1 MPAPESPNSIGLN
14 AAANVSRSTVSAGQ
28 DTPVLPNR
36 YTGACLRPPRLFV
49 SCGEPSGDFY
59 GAELVRHLRATEP
72 RLEVFGLGGDRLEA
86 QGASLLAHTRDLA
99 MVGITEVVR
108 HVGRLHRLFGRVV
121 REIDRRR
128 PDVAV
133 LVDYPDF
140 NLRLAR
146 QLKARG
152 VPVVYYVSPQIWAW
166 KSGRIRTIRD
176 TVTRMLVIFPFE
188 EEMYRQA
195 GVSVTFVGHPL
206 VDAVRPAER
215 SAFLRELGLHPE
227 RPVVALLPGSR
238 RGEVAHNLPPLAG
251 AVALLAARRP
261 DLLFLLARAPGLDD
275 GLFDAPLAGTPV
287 RVVEGRIHAVVGSAA
302 VALVA
307 SGTAT
312 VETALIGTP
321 MVVVYRLSP
330 LTYFLGRPFV
340 HVERYAMPNLVAGRL
355 VVPELI
361 QADFTPERVAAEAL
375 SLLENGARAE
385 AMRRDLA
392 EVRLKLG
399 GPGASQRAAAIVTRL
414 LETSVENA

>member
-1 MPAPESPNSIGLN
+1 MS
-14 AAANVSRSTVSAGQ
+14 AAQ

-36 YTGACLRPPRLFV
+36 YTGACLRPSRLLV

-59 GAELVRHLRATEP
+59 GAELVRHLRTSEP
-72 RLEVFGLGGDRLEA
+72 GLDVFGLGGDRLLTE
-86 QGASLLAHTRDLA
+86 GAHLLAHTRDLA

-121 REIDRRR
+121 EQIDRTP

-166 KSGRIRTIRD
+166 KGGRIRAIRD

-188 EEMYRQA
+188 EELYRRA
-195 GVSVTFVGHPL
+195 GVNVTFVGHPL
-206 VDAVRPAER
+206 VDAAHPAPDR
-215 SAFLRELGLHPE
+215 GVFLREQGLDPE
-227 RPVVALLPGSR
+227 RPVIALLPGSR

-251 AVALLAARRP
+251 AVIRLAARRP
-261 DLLFLLARAPGLDD
+261 DLQFLLARAPGLDD
-275 GLFDAPLAGTPV
+275 GLFDGPLAGTPV
-287 RVVEGRIHAVVGSAA
+287 RVVLGRSHAVLGVAA

-312 VETALIGTP
+312 VETALIGIP

-340 HVERYAMPNLVAGRL
+340 HVDRYAMPNLVAGRL

-361 QADFTPERVAAEAL
+361 QADFTPERVTEEAL
-375 SLLENGARAE
+375 SLLENEARAGT
-385 AMRRDLA
+385 MRRDLA

-399 GPGASQRAAAIVTRL
+399 GSGASLRAAAVVRDL
-414 LETSVENA
+414 LEASAKNT

>member
-1 MPAPESPNSIGLN
+1 
-14 AAANVSRSTVSAGQ
+14 
-28 DTPVLPNR
+28 
-36 YTGACLRPPRLFV
+36 V

-59 GAELVRHLRATEP
+59 GAEVVRHLRATDP
-72 RLEVFGLGGDRLEA
+72 GLEVFGLGGDCLEA

-108 HVGRLHRLFGRVV
+108 HIGRLHRLFGRVV
-121 REIDRRR
+121 REIDARR

-152 VPVVYYVSPQIWAW
+152 IPVVYYVSPQIWAW
-166 KSGRIRTIRD
+166 KGGRIRTIRD
-176 TVTRMLVIFPFE
+176 SVTRMLVIFPFE
-188 EEMYRQA
+188 EELYRRA
-195 GVSVTFVGHPL
+195 GVPVTFVGHPL
-206 VDAVRPAER
+206 VDAARPAADR
-215 SAFLRELGLHPE
+215 GLFLREQGLDPS

-251 AVALLAARRP
+251 AVKLLGTRRP
-261 DLLFLLARAPGLDD
+261 DLQFLLARAPGLPD
-275 GLFDAPLAGTPV
+275 GLFDGPLAGTPV
-287 RVVEGRIHAVVGSAA
+287 RVLEGRSHAVLGSSA

-312 VETALIGTP
+312 VETALLGIP

-340 HVERYAMPNLVAGRL
+340 HVDRYAMPNLVAGRL

-361 QADFTPERVAAEAL
+361 QSDFTPERIAAEAL
-375 SLLENGARAE
+375 SLLENGGRAE

-399 GPGASQRAAAIVTRL
+399 GTGASLRAAAIVGDL
-414 LETSVENA
+414 LASSTKNA

>member
-1 MPAPESPNSIGLN
+1 MESVGQSDFRAPRVSGPGHSRPPESLYW
-14 AAANVSRSTVSAGQ
+14 R
-28 DTPVLPNR
+28 R
-36 YTGACLRPPRLFV
+36 LRPSRLLV

-59 GAELVRHLRATEP
+59 GAEVVRHLRAAEP
-72 RLEVFGLGGDRLEA
+72 GLEVFGMGGDHLEA

-108 HVGRLHRLFGRVV
+108 HISRLHRLFGRVV
-121 REIDRRR
+121 DEIDRRR

-146 QLKARG
+146 KLKARG

-166 KSGRIRTIRD
+166 KSGRIRAIRD

-188 EEMYRQA
+188 EELYRRA
-195 GVSVTFVGHPL
+195 GVNVTFVGHPL
-206 VDAVRPAER
+206 VDAARAAPDRATFVRER
-215 SAFLRELGLHPE
+215 GLDPD

-251 AVALLAARRP
+251 AVKLLAARRP
-261 DLLFLLARAPGLDD
+261 DLQFLLARAPGLGDD
-275 GLFDAPLAGTPV
+275 LFRGPLAGTPV
-287 RVVEGRIHAVVGSAA
+287 RVVEGRSHAVVGSAA

-312 VETALIGTP
+312 VETALLGIP

-340 HVERYAMPNLVAGRL
+340 HVDRYAMPNLVAGRL

-361 QADFTPERVAAEAL
+361 QADFTPERVAREAT
-375 SLLENGARAE
+375 SLLEDKDRADE
-385 AMRRDLA
+385 MRRDLA
-392 EVRLKLG
+392 LVRQKLG
-399 GPGASQRAAAIVTRL
+399 GAGASERAAALVRDL
-414 LETSVENA
+414 LDASPKNA

>member
-1 MPAPESPNSIGLN
+1 M
-14 AAANVSRSTVSAGQ
+14 
-28 DTPVLPNR
+28 
-36 YTGACLRPPRLFV
+36 
-49 SCGEPSGDFY
+49 
-59 GAELVRHLRATEP
+59 RHLRATEP
-72 RLEVFGLGGDRLEA
+72 GLEVFGLGGDHLEA

-108 HVGRLHRLFGRVV
+108 HIGRLHRLFGRVV
-121 REIDRRR
+121 SEIDRRR

-166 KSGRIRTIRD
+166 KSGRIRAIRD

-188 EEMYRQA
+188 EELYRRA
-195 GVSVTFVGHPL
+195 GVDVTFVGHPL
-206 VDAVRPAER
+206 VDAARPIEDR
-215 SAFLRELGLHPE
+215 GTFLREQGLDPQ

-238 RGEVAHNLPPLAG
+238 HGEVAHNLPPLAG
-251 AVALLAARRP
+251 AVTLLAARRP
-261 DLLFLLARAPGLDD
+261 DLQFLLARAPGLDNR
-275 GLFDAPLAGTPV
+275 LFDGPLAGTPV
-287 RVVEGRIHAVVGSAA
+287 RVLEGRSHAVLGSAA

-340 HVERYAMPNLVAGRL
+340 HVDRYAMPNLVARRL

>member
-1 MPAPESPNSIGLN
+1 M
-14 AAANVSRSTVSAGQ
+14 
-28 DTPVLPNR
+28 
-36 YTGACLRPPRLFV
+36 

-59 GAELVRHLRATEP
+59 GGEVVRHLRAGEP
-72 RLEVFGLGGDRLEA
+72 GLEVFGMGGDHLEA
-86 QGASLLAHTRDLA
+86 QGATLLAHTRDLA

-108 HVGRLHRLFGRVV
+108 HVRRLHRLFGRVV
-121 REIDRRR
+121 DEIDKRR

-146 QLKARG
+146 KLKDRG

-188 EEMYRQA
+188 EELYRHA
-195 GVSVTFVGHPL
+195 GVNVTFVGHPL
-206 VDAVRPAER
+206 VDAVRPAADR
-215 SAFLRELGLHPE
+215 GAFVREMGLDPD

-251 AVALLAARRP
+251 AVRLLAGQRR
-261 DLLFLLARAPGLDD
+261 DLQFLLARAPGLGDD
-275 GLFDAPLAGTPV
+275 LFQGPLAGTPV
-287 RVVEGRIHAVVGSAA
+287 RVVEGRSHAVVGSAA

-312 VETALIGTP
+312 VETALLGTP

-330 LTYFLGRPFV
+330 VTYFLGRPFV
-340 HVERYAMPNLVAGRL
+340 RVDRYAMPNLVAGRL

-361 QADFTPERVAAEAL
+361 QANFTAERVAQEAIC
-375 SLLENGARAE
+375 LLEDEARAD

-392 EVRLKLG
+392 LVRLKLG
-399 GPGASQRAAAIVTRL
+399 GSGASLRAAAVVRDL
-414 LETSVENA
+414 LDASPKNA

>member
-1 MPAPESPNSIGLN
+1 MRP
-14 AAANVSRSTVSAGQ
+14 SR
-28 DTPVLPNR
+28 L
-36 YTGACLRPPRLFV
+36 LV

-59 GAELVRHLRATEP
+59 GAEVVRHLRMTEP
-72 RLEVFGLGGDRLEA
+72 GLEVFGLGGDRLQA

-108 HVGRLHRLFGRVV
+108 HVVRLHRLFGRVV
-121 REIDRRR
+121 RQIDARR

-166 KSGRIRTIRD
+166 KGGRIRTIRE

-188 EEMYRQA
+188 EDLYRRA
-195 GVSVTFVGHPL
+195 GVNVTFVGHPL
-206 VDAVRPAER
+206 VDAVQEVPER
-215 SAFLRELGLHPE
+215 SAFLREQGLDPR

-238 RGEVAHNLPPLAG
+238 RAEVAHNLPPLAG
-251 AVALLAARRP
+251 AAALLAARRP
-261 DLLFLLARAPGLDD
+261 DLQFLLARAPGLDD
-275 GLFDAPLAGTPV
+275 YLFDGPLAGTPV
-287 RVVEGRIHAVVGSAA
+287 RVLEGHSHAVVRSAA

-312 VETALIGTP
+312 VETALLGTP

-340 HVERYAMPNLVAGRL
+340 HVDRYAMPNLVAGRL

-361 QADFTPERVAAEAL
+361 QSDFTPQRVASEAL
-375 SLLENGARAE
+375 SLLEDRSRAE

-392 EVRLKLG
+392 DVRLKLG
-399 GPGASQRAAAIVTRL
+399 GPGGSQKAAALVREL
-414 LETSVENA
+414 LVDQAKKA

>member
-1 MPAPESPNSIGLN
+1 MPQRT
-14 AAANVSRSTVSAGQ
+14 VSRSPVSAGQ

-36 YTGACLRPPRLFV
+36 YTGACLRPPRLLV

-72 RLEVFGLGGDRLEA
+72 GLEVFGLGGDHLEA

-121 REIDRRR
+121 REIDRKR

-188 EEMYRQA
+188 EELYRQA

-206 VDAVRPAER
+206 VDAVGQARDR
-215 SAFLRELGLHPE
+215 GAFLRELGLDPE

-251 AVALLAARRP
+251 AVTLLAARRP

-340 HVERYAMPNLVAGRL
+340 HVDRYAMPNLVAGRL

-361 QADFTPERVAAEAL
+361 QADFTPERVTEEAL
-375 SLLENGARAE
+375 SLLEDEARAD

-399 GPGASQRAAAIVTRL
+399 GPGASLRAAAIVRNL
-414 LETSVENA
+414 LDVSAHNA